1 MRNGC
6 SMTAQATS
14 LHWSH
19 ANHLNS
25 SGTATRAIGHQVT
38 SRYHATQRRDDMA
51 KSKRRKK
58 IQSIKESGRK
68 AYKRSKE
75 YLSGKAQ
82 SRYAKKRAYCI
93 KHQVWGFEVPFPK
106 PW

>member
-1 MRNGC
+1 MP
-6 SMTAQATS
+6 
-14 LHWSH
+14 
-19 ANHLNS
+19 
-25 SGTATRAIGHQVT
+25 
-38 SRYHATQRRDDMA
+38 

-68 AYKRSKE
+68 AYKRSRD

-82 SRYAKKRAYCI
+82 SRYAKKRAYCA
-93 KHQVWGFEVPFPK
+93 KHQVWGFEVLPPK